1 MKEMTVQQ
9 IKRKRMQYL
18 AYSAFTLL
26 FCGLGY
32 GFSLFVA
39 PITLT
44 YGLDKAAVATTFN
57 IILISN
63 CIGGISGSQILQR
76 IGIKKDLLLSAS
88 LFLIGFLVT
97 ALFSYGNVWI
107 VYIFYGVI
115 YGFGSGLAYNGVIAA
130 TNLWWPDRIGFS
142 SGTQLMCF
150 GFGTLILGT
159 LASSLIGVFSLPPVF
174 IGIGLAAFAC
184 LIFGALFLSKP
195 PENINALMMG
205 GKAEAKTDSKHEDT
219 YDPADEDSPLK
230 SITFYAYYALASVM
244 GACGAT
250 IVGSIVADAEMIGI
264 AAAIATLLVGFQ
276 STVNGLSRLGVGA
289 IFDKIGTTGTVVI
302 CMGAAVIAAG
312 TMTLAMMTSIQWLYF
327 IGLFCCGVFYGG
339 FPVITTSFIRRRYG
353 MKRYPFNLSLG
364 NACVILGSIINM
376 IIVGVVGAQNR
387 MTIFLVVFVLVVIA
401 ALISVFFL
409 HSLKKDFARLDE
421 RRAEHAAKAVSGQ

>member
-18 AYSAFTLL
+18 VYSAFTLL

-97 ALFSYGNVWI
+97 ALFSYGNVWV
-107 VYIFYGVI
+107 VYIFYGVV

-159 LASSLIGVFSLPPVF
+159 LASSLIGVFGLPPVF
-174 IGIGLAAFAC
+174 IGIGAAAFAC

-195 PENINALMMG
+195 PENINALMVPSAAG
-205 GKAEAKTDSKHEDT
+205 ETRQEDA

-264 AAAIATLLVGFQ
+264 ATAIATLLVGFQ
-276 STVNGLSRLGVGA
+276 STVNGLSRLGIGA
-289 IFDKIGTTGTVVI
+289 IFDKIGTTGTVVL
-302 CMGAAVIAAG
+302 CMGAAVVAAG
-312 TMTLAMMTSIQWLYF
+312 TMTLAMMTGIQWLYY

-339 FPVITTSFIRRRYG
+339 FPVITTSFIRKRYG
-353 MKRYPFNLSLG
+353 MKHYPFNLSLG
-364 NACVILGSIINM
+364 NACVIFGSIINM

-387 MTIFLVVFVLVVIA
+387 MTIFFVVFVLVIIA
-401 ALISVFFL
+401 AFISVFFL
-409 HSLKKDFARLDE
+409 RRLKKDFVRLDE
-421 RRAEHAAKAVSGQ
+421 RRAEHDAQVATAK